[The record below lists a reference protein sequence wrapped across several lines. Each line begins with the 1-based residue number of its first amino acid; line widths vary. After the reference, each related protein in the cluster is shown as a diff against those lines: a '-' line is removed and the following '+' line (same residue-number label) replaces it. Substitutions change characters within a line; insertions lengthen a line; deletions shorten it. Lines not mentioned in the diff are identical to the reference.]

1 MSFVVEDFSVDD
13 FVVVVVLVDA
23 DVVVG
28 EAVEDVVSLGFFV
41 ETFTLFV
48 LVKDTP

>member
-1 MSFVVEDFSVDD
+1 M
-13 FVVVVVLVDA
+13 LVDV

-48 LVKDTP
+48 FVKDTP